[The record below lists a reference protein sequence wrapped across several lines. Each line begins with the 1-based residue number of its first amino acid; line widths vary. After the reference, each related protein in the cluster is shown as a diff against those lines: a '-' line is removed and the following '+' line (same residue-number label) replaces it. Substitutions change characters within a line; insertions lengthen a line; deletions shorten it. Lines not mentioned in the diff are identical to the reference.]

1 MADISRELETWKTA
15 RYGRDVRQAQIDL
28 SNKLNNEVIKNTV
41 DVQNGLQMIDAAINR
56 ADTAKDNAN
65 KAATAANNIASTV
78 QQKLD
83 NGDFIGPMGPKGNDG
98 VAVITQINPGL
109 FSMAVNSD
117 GHLIL
122 SHNDN
127 EPTPPLEIINGRLV
141 YTVK

>member
-1 MADISRELETWKTA
+1 MADISKELTAWKNA
-15 RYGRDVRQAQIDL
+15 VYGEEVRQAQIDL
-28 SNKLNNEVIKNTV
+28 SNKLNSEVEQNTL
-41 DVQNGLQMIDAAINR
+41 DVQEGLEKINDSSSRADAA
-56 ADTAKDNAN
+56 AQNAN
-65 KAATAANNIASTV
+65 NAAETANNIANTV